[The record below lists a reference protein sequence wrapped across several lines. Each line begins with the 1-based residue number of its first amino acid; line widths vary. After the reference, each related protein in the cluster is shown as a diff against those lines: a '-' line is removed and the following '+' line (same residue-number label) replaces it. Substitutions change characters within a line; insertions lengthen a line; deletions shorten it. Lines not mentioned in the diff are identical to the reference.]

1 MAITDNTVFTG
12 RDAEGF
18 YSQALLSGP
27 SKSLLTLVPNVKSK
41 IKLAG
46 FDLGDIL
53 QDADCTFNGSGEGTL
68 SQKSFEVCAIK
79 INLEYCKRTFETNY
93 LSQQLRAGS
102 NNPEVMPQSMEEYLL
117 DLTARKISADLETVV
132 WQGNT
137 TGATYPINVCDGL
150 IFRFSAD
157 TNVIKPTGFALT
169 LSNIISATTT
179 VYNAIPT
186 AVFTKPDVKI
196 FMGVA
201 AAKLYRQAIAAA
213 SSEAY
218 YVGDKTL
225 DFLGI
230 EIIEAPGMPINTI
243 VAGALSNM
251 FLLTDLES
259 DFEDVRIIPMIDT
272 IGQPTVRLIGAFK
285 FGVDYYYGSEIVYFR
300 P

>member
-1 MAITDNTVFTG
+1 
-12 RDAEGF
+12 
-18 YSQALLSGP
+18 
-27 SKSLLTLVPNVKSK
+27 
-41 IKLAG
+41 
-46 FDLGDIL
+46 
-53 QDADCTFNGSGEGTL
+53 
-68 SQKSFEVCAIK
+68 
-79 INLEYCKRTFETNY
+79 
-93 LSQQLRAGS
+93 
-102 NNPEVMPQSMEEYLL
+102 MEQYLL
-117 DLTARKISADLETVV
+117 DLTARKVSSDLEQIV

-150 IFRFSAD
+150 IFKFSAD
-157 TNVIKPTGFALT
+157 TNVIKPSGFT
-169 LSNIISATTT
+169 LSLTNIISATTL

-186 AVFTKPDVKI
+186 AVFTKPDLKI

-218 YVGDKTL
+218 YVGAKTL

-230 EIIEAPGMPINTI
+230 EIIEAPGMPANTI

-259 DFEDVRIIPMIDT
+259 DFEDVRIIPMLDV
-272 IGQPTVRLIGAFK
+272 IGQPTVRLIASFK
-285 FGVDYYYGSEIVYFR
+285 FGVDYYFGAEIVYFR

>member
-1 MAITDNTVFTG
+1 MALVDNTTFTG

-18 YSQALLSGP
+18 YSAALLSGP
-27 SKSLLTLVPNVKSK
+27 SKSLLTLIPNVKSK
-41 IKLAG
+41 VKLAA
-46 FDLGDIL
+46 FDLGNIL
-53 QDADCTFNGSGEGTL
+53 QDADCTFTSSGEGTL
-68 SQKSFEVCAIK
+68 GQKAFTVCPIK

-93 LSQQLRAGS
+93 LSTQLRAGS
-102 NNPEVMPQSMEEYLL
+102 NNSEVVPPSMEEYLL
-117 DLTARKISADLETVV
+117 DITARKVSSDLETIV

-150 IFRFSAD
+150 IFKFSAD
-157 TNVIKPTGFALT
+157 TNVIKPSGFTLT
-169 LSNIISATTT
+169 LSNIISATTL
-179 VYNAIPT
+179 VYNAIPNT
-186 AVFTKPDVKI
+186 VFDKPDLKI
-196 FMGVA
+196 FMGIA

-218 YVGDKTL
+218 YVGAKTL

-230 EIIEAPGMPINTI
+230 EIIEAPGMPANTI

-259 DFEDVRIIPMIDT
+259 DFEDVRILSMVET
-272 IGQPTVRLIGAFK
+272 IGQPTIRLVGEFK
-285 FGVDYYYGSEIVYFR
+285 FGVDYYFGAEIVYFR